1 MQTNKATSSRIKEG
15 TNTNLVI
22 VPSNQHES
30 AFYGLAKAA
39 GDSTQGSSDN
49 PVGQYTSGAIGKIQ
63 SMFGLSDDMELI
75 EAVAEHRE
83 TENLFD
89 GNFDETGYINN
100 SGEDASSNNY
110 KRTSTYYPIDGSTY
124 STLYSYN
131 EDNGGTTDLFFYAS
145 DKTYIS
151 KVDLSG
157 VSQSKTI
164 PSNAAYFRLHRNA
177 TKTKHITLTYTY
189 QGKYIP
195 YRRWIGI
202 KSGCVGYNALD
213 EDARTYANPL
223 YGKNILVFGDSIW
236 GNDRTDGV
244 CDFLAAY
251 SGANVYNGAVGGTNI
266 TDLRTTDS
274 PAYLPFDGV
283 NIVHALMTD
292 TWTDQEANKASVIS
306 YVADETL
313 PMLEALDVSSLD
325 MIILSYGRNDITT
338 SETLAEI
345 QTALETIIDDIQS
358 HYPSIRILVLTP
370 IWSMFASKTIDGDSY
385 TSTNGMTLRS
395 LADGLMTKA
404 KAKHVSSCDMLENMQ
419 LSQNTMATYM
429 DSDEVHLNAKGNAMY
444 AHIVHGKLR
453 SLF

>member
-1 MQTNKATSSRIKEG
+1 M
-15 TNTNLVI
+15 
-22 VPSNQHES
+22 
-30 AFYGLAKAA
+30 
-39 GDSTQGSSDN
+39 
-49 PVGQYTSGAIGKIQ
+49 
-63 SMFGLSDDMELI
+63 
-75 EAVAEHRE
+75 
-83 TENLFD
+83 
-89 GNFDETGYINN
+89 
-100 SGEDASSNNY
+100 
-110 KRTSTYYPIDGSTY
+110 
-124 STLYSYN
+124 
-131 EDNGGTTDLFFYAS
+131 
-145 DKTYIS
+145 
-151 KVDLSG
+151 
-157 VSQSKTI
+157 
-164 PSNAAYFRLHRNA
+164 
-177 TKTKHITLTYTY
+177 
-189 QGKYIP
+189 
-195 YRRWIGI
+195 
-202 KSGCVGYNALD
+202 
-213 EDARTYANPL
+213 
-223 YGKNILVFGDSIW
+223 
-236 GNDRTDGV
+236 

-266 TDLRTTDS
+266 TNLRTTDS

-306 YVADETL
+306 YVAEDTL

-358 HYPSIRILVLTP
+358 HYPTIRILVLTP

-385 TSTNGMTLRS
+385 TSTSGMTLRS

-419 LSQNTMATYM
+419 LSQNTKATYM

>member
-1 MQTNKATSSRIKEG
+1 MA
-15 TNTNLVI
+15 
-22 VPSNQHES
+22 
-30 AFYGLAKAA
+30 
-39 GDSTQGSSDN
+39 DST
-49 PVGQYTSGAIGKIQ
+49 GKIIA
-63 SMFGLSDDMELI
+63 MIKGLVGGELSGLNGEI
-75 EAVAEHRE
+75 MRTKDLVDSVAEKRE
-83 TENLFD
+83 TLNLFD
-89 GNFDETGYINN
+89 GNFDEIGYINN
-100 SGEDASSNNY
+100 SGEDASSNNF
-110 KRTSTYYPIDGSTY
+110 KRTSTYYPIDGTTY

-131 EDNGGTTDLFFYAS
+131 LDNGGTTNIMFYNS
-145 DKTYIS
+145 S
-151 KVDLSG
+151 KEYLGKADIAG
-157 VSQSKTI
+157 ISQSKSI
-164 PSNAAYFRLHRNA
+164 PSGTAFFRIYRDKA
-177 TKTKHITLTYTY
+177 KTKGISITYTY
-189 QGKYIP
+189 QGKFIP
-195 YRRWIGI
+195 YRRWTGI

-213 EDARTYANPL
+213 EDARAYANPL

-266 TDLRTTDS
+266 TNLRTTDS

-306 YVADETL
+306 YVATDTL

-358 HYPSIRILVLTP
+358 HYPTIRILVLTP
-370 IWSMFASKTIDGDSY
+370 IWGMFASKTIDGDSY
-385 TSTNGMTLRS
+385 TSTSGMTLRS

-419 LSQNTMATYM
+419 LSQYTKATYM

-453 SLF
+453 SMF